1 MGPQEIKT
9 AVEDARQGDREAFG
23 KLVRHYQRRVFLCA
37 MRVVLNE
44 EDANDVAQEAF
55 VRAYRAIDRFDGRS
69 EFFTWLYRIV
79 VNVALNHRRAN
90 KRKPTVSLDS
100 GASGVLSAALK
111 QQAAG
116 NTQREAE
123 LRQAVG
129 DVRHALGELPDSLRA
144 TVALVI
150 FDGLSYA
157 ETAKVLEV
165 SQGTVAWRVHEARK
179 RLRQILE
186 KHLDGVEVDD
196 R

>member
-9 AVEDARQGDREAFG
+9 AVQRARQGDRDAFG

-37 MRVVLNE
+37 LRVVLNE
-44 EDANDVAQEAF
+44 EDAHDVAQEAF

-79 VNVALNHRRAN
+79 VNVALNHRRAS
-90 KRKPTVSLDS
+90 KRKPTQSLDS
-100 GASGVLSAALK
+100 VVLPPALAE
-111 QQAAG
+111 QAGGDA
-116 NTQREAE
+116 QKAVE
-123 LRQAVG
+123 LRQTVA
-129 DVRHALGELPDSLRA
+129 DVRQALGDLPESLRA

-150 FDGLSYA
+150 FDGLSYV

-179 RLRQILE
+179 RLREQLAR
-186 KHLDGVEVDD
+186 HLDGVEVDN